1 MASVVFWW
9 VANMIVG
16 LTGGIGSGKSAVS
29 AQLKALG
36 ISVVDADQVAR
47 DVVLVGSPALSHIA
61 KHFGSQILLPDGTLN
76 RAALRQQIFVDKA
89 QRQWLESLLHPLIGA
104 AIGEQLAVASS
115 TYAVLESPLLLET
128 SQHKNIDFVVVV
140 DASEMHQRQRA
151 CQRDGAKADQIDAI
165 IDTQM
170 PRQQRLDKA
179 DWVLDNQH
187 DLSHLSE
194 QVLQLHHHLC
204 YMTEH
209 QL

>member
-61 KHFGSQILLPDGTLN
+61 KHFGSQILLQDGTLN
-76 RAALRQQIFVDKA
+76 RAALRQQIFVDKT

-140 DASEMHQRQRA
+140 DASETLQRQRA

-204 YMTEH
+204 YLTDH